1 MKRLLRGIIRLVLM
15 ISGLLVTF
23 NLPFI
28 FGIGNDTIRISFQT
42 FWRFFDVDVLNLLNL
57 NDPNYFAF
65 FKVLPIAETS
75 QYTMTLL
82 AGSLLVVIFLGMLA
96 AVAVMTSPQKVRN
109 RLKVGINFF
118 EAVPDLLV
126 IFLFQFFT
134 IVLFKATGIRIF
146 QLYGIFGA
154 KPYFIPIVTV
164 SFLPFFLLLQFL
176 IKALTEEERRDYVS
190 YLRAKGISRVRI
202 LFIHMFRNIFPL
214 LFVQLRTTVWVILA
228 NIYLVEYIFN
238 LNGFTNDL
246 QKIIFHK
253 GDVSSLIVCL
263 LMLALPLLAIE
274 AVGWLMIR
282 QMKGRE
288 VSGL

>member
-42 FWRFFDVDVLNLLNL
+42 FWQFFEVDVLNLLNL

>member
-1 MKRLLRGIIRLVLM
+1 M
-15 ISGLLVTF
+15 
-23 NLPFI
+23 
-28 FGIGNDTIRISFQT
+28 
-42 FWRFFDVDVLNLLNL
+42 
-57 NDPNYFAF
+57 
-65 FKVLPIAETS
+65 
-75 QYTMTLL
+75 
-82 AGSLLVVIFLGMLA
+82 
-96 AVAVMTSPQKVRN
+96 
-109 RLKVGINFF
+109 
-118 EAVPDLLV
+118 
-126 IFLFQFFT
+126 
-134 IVLFKATGIRIF
+134 
-146 QLYGIFGA
+146 
-154 KPYFIPIVTV
+154 
-164 SFLPFFLLLQFL
+164 
-176 IKALTEEERRDYVS
+176 
-190 YLRAKGISRVRI
+190 RI

>member
-42 FWRFFDVDVLNLLNL
+42 FWQFFEVDVLNLLNL

-65 FKVLPIAETS
+65 FKVLPIAETY

>member
-42 FWRFFDVDVLNLLNL
+42 FWQFFEVDVLNLLNL

-288 VSGL
+288 VGGL